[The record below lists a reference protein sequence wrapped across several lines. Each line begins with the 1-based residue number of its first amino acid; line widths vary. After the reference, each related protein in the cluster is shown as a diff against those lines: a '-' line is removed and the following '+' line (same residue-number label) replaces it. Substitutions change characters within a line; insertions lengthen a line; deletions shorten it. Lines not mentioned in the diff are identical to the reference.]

1 MSMMLGEIGDA
12 RVLDLFAGSGAL
24 GLETLSRGAAHATF
38 VEKAGG
44 ALKTLRGNVEKLNAG
59 ALCTIVR
66 GDALKFA
73 EKLEPGAFDLVVA
86 DPPYGTGD
94 ARALVETFL
103 RRPFAG
109 SLWIEHRVTD
119 ALPEA
124 AGRDSRKYGDTQLTR
139 YEAPE

>member
-1 MSMMLGEIGDA
+1 MSMMHGEIPDA

-24 GLETLSRGAAHATF
+24 GLETLSRGARHATF
-38 VEKAGG
+38 VERAAA
-44 ALKTLRGNVEKLNAG
+44 ALKALKANVRKLEAE
-59 ALCTIVR
+59 ARTTIVR
-66 GDALKFA
+66 TDAVGFA
-73 EKLEPGAFDLVVA
+73 EKLEPGAYDVVVA
-86 DPPYGTGD
+86 DPPYDSGE
-94 ARALVETFL
+94 AAALAALFL

-124 AGRDSRKYGDTQLTR
+124 PGSDTRRYGDTLLTR

>member
-1 MSMMLGEIGDA
+1 MSMMLGELGDA

-44 ALKTLRGNVEKLNAG
+44 ALKTLRANVEKLDAG

-66 GDALKFA
+66 GDALKFV
-73 EKLEPGAFDLVVA
+73 EKLEPGAYDVVVA
-86 DPPYGTGD
+86 DPPYGTGEG
-94 ARALVETFL
+94 RALAEAFL

-119 ALPEA
+119 ALPDA